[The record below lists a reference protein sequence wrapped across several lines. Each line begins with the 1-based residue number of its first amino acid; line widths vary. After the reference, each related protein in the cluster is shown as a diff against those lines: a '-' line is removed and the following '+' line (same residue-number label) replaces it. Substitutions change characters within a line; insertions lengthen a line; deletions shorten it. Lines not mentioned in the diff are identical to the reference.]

1 MKSMFLHLSIALIF
15 IHCTET
21 PQDIL
26 SNENSSSDTVE
37 NSLSYHYSEISAVST
52 ESSSLPTEA
61 LSSEEVSSSSFETT
75 SNTYSEREL
84 SSNEQIIESSSHKP
98 FNPIDGLRIEAE
110 SGEALSPTIDMAGV
124 GATGSFIRVFK
135 TGDVI
140 KYPSINFG
148 TATQSLVLYAAQAY
162 DDARVE
168 FRIDSPNGTLVA
180 DILMN
185 QTDSWTNFKQQHISI
200 KPLSGI
206 HDLYMI
212 ANHTSGAG
220 DIDWIQFTNYPLDQ
234 PIAPELTAISAD
246 DSTITLSWLAFDT
259 LASHYRLYA
268 GTSDTKPSDPLF
280 TFTDTTSIFT
290 INNLISGT
298 DYTLWLEAH
307 TTFTHSD
314 ATASSMST
322 TGEAPPNRCLNIPHC
337 ADASKGEWTLVV
349 IPDTQ
354 HYSQNR
360 ASAPI
365 SHMIEAFDWLI
376 AMKDQLNI
384 KFVQGLGDITETWNN
399 RGEWNATSEAW
410 NKLYGEIPFIVNQGN
425 HDDPGMLNEYYP
437 ISSFSHEE
445 WWGGDYNGTL
455 NTYQLF
461 TFYGEKYLF
470 INIQS
475 YDQFL
480 NVTDKGPLHWANDII
495 SQHPNRKV
503 IIATHDTTERDW
515 VVTNVIEQH
524 DNIVLTNAGHSC
536 GREANWT
543 TTGPGGAVSY
553 NYMTDYQCDANEV
566 MLLRYYIFKPLED
579 KVDFYTYSP
588 IADSYEDDENSQGSF
603 PLIQIDP

>member
-1 MKSMFLHLSIALIF
+1 MKSLSALLS
-15 IHCTET
+15 CTLCLICCSDT
-21 PQDIL
+21 PKDIL
-26 SNENSSSDTVE
+26 DLESSSSETLE
-37 NSLSYHYSEISAVST
+37 SSYDHDAHPISAESA
-52 ESSSLPTEA
+52 ESSSL
-61 LSSEEVSSSSFETT
+61 SSEEISLSSLEAPPSSSSE
-75 SNTYSEREL
+75 NEL
-84 SSNEQIIESSSHKP
+84 SSIEQLIFSSSHLA
-98 FNPIDGLRIEAE
+98 FIPIDGSRIEAE
-110 SGEALSPTIDMAGV
+110 SGEALSPTIDMTAV
-124 GATGSFIRVFK
+124 GATGNFIRVFK
-135 TGDVI
+135 TGDII

-148 TATQSLVLYAAQAY
+148 DKSQSLVLNAAQNY
-162 DDARVE
+162 DNARIE
-168 FRIDSPNGTLVA
+168 FRIDSPDGTLVA

-185 QTDSWTNFKQQHISI
+185 QTDSWSDFKQQHVAIE
-200 KPLSGI
+200 PQSGI

-212 ANHTSGAG
+212 ANHVSGAG
-220 DIDWIQFTNYPLDQ
+220 DIDWIQFTNYPLNQ
-234 PIAPELTAISAD
+234 PIAPQITAISAN
-246 DSTITLSWLAFDT
+246 DSTITLSWLPLDT
-259 LASHYRLYA
+259 LASHYLLYA
-268 GTSDTKPSDPLF
+268 GTSDTKPNDPIL
-280 TFTDTTSIFT
+280 TFSDTTSLFT

-298 DYTLWLEAH
+298 EYTLWLEAH
-307 TTFTHSD
+307 TTFTQSD
-314 ATASSMST
+314 ANSTTMST
-322 TGEAPPNRCLNIPHC
+322 TGETPPNRCLNLPHC
-337 ADASKGEWTLVV
+337 ADVSKGEWALVV

-365 SHMIEAFDWLI
+365 SHMHGAFDWI
-376 AMKDQLNI
+376 ITIKDQLNI

-399 RGEWNATSEAW
+399 RGEWNATSEVW
-410 NKLYGEIPFIVNQGN
+410 NKLYGEVPFIVNQGN
-425 HDDPGMLNEYYP
+425 HDDPGMLNEYFP
-437 ISSFSHEE
+437 ITNFDHEI

-536 GREANWT
+536 GREAHWT
-543 TTGPGGAVSY
+543 TSGPEGGVSY
-553 NYMTDYQCDANEV
+553 NYMTDYQCDSNEV

-588 IADSYEDDENSQGSF
+588 IADSFEDDESSQGSF
-603 PLIQIDP
+603 PLIQVDP